1 MYALLKRLFDI
12 LFGCLLMLV
21 VIVTYPFVAL
31 GIKLSSPGPIMYV
44 STRIGKGGKPFKFY
58 KYRSMHLDDGRYK
71 GMSEE
76 QKRVFTVGKIIR
88 RTKIDE
94 LPQAINV
101 LKGDISV
108 VGPRPML
115 TTNVSKMYGGRYEP
129 VLTVAPGLTS
139 YASLFDY
146 THGDAL
152 VGNREVYLKEIVPVK
167 RELELYYVEHKGLW
181 TDITLIFKTAAII
194 LAVVFGKKKF
204 AYPKEYYIVK
214 ERLDQLEEADNKSS
228 GSTAK

>member
-1 MYALLKRLFDI
+1 MYEIIKRVFDI
-12 LFGCLLMLV
+12 LFGCFLMMV
-21 VIVTYPFVAL
+21 VIVTYPFVAI
-31 GIKLSSPGPIMYV
+31 GIKLSSPGPVMYV
-44 STRIGKGGKPFKFY
+44 STRIGKGGKPLKFY
-58 KYRSMHLDDGRYK
+58 KYRSMHIDNGRYT

-76 QKRVFTVGKIIR
+76 QKRVFTIGKIIR

-94 LPQAINV
+94 FPQAINV
-101 LKGDISV
+101 LKGDLSV

-152 VGNREVYLKEIVPVK
+152 VGNREVYLKTIVPVK

-181 TDITLIFKTAAII
+181 TDIKLIFKTAGII
-194 LAVVFGKKKF
+194 IAVVFGKKEF
-204 AYPKEYYIVK
+204 DYPKEYYIVK
-214 ERLDQLEEADNKSS
+214 KRLQELEENVM
-228 GSTAK
+228 

>member
-1 MYALLKRLFDI
+1 MYSVVKRLFDI

-31 GIKLSSPGPIMYV
+31 GIKLSSPGPVMYV

-58 KYRSMHLDDGRYK
+58 KYRSMHIDDNQYK

-94 LPQAINV
+94 FPQAINV

-129 VLTVAPGLTS
+129 VLSVAPGLTS

-152 VGNREVYLKEIVPVK
+152 VKNREGYLSTVVPIK
-167 RELELYYVEHKGLW
+167 RELELYYIQHRGLW
-181 TDITLIFKTAAII
+181 TDIKLIFRTAMTVIAVI
-194 LAVVFGKKKF
+194 LGKKKF
-204 AYPKEYYIVK
+204 EYPKEYYIAK
-214 ERLDQLEEADNKSS
+214 NCLKKLEEDKISDRI
-228 GSTAK
+228 

>member
-1 MYALLKRLFDI
+1 MYSIIKRLFDI

-21 VIVTYPFVAL
+21 VIVTYPFVAF
-31 GIKLSSPGPIMYV
+31 GIKLSSPGPVMYV

-58 KYRSMHLDDGRYK
+58 KYRSMHIDDGSCK

-76 QKRVFTVGKIIR
+76 QKRVFTIGKIIR

-94 LPQAINV
+94 IPQAINV

-115 TTNVSKMYGGRYEP
+115 TKNVSKMYGGRYES
-129 VLTVAPGLTS
+129 VLSVTPGLTS

-152 VGNREVYLKEIVPVK
+152 VNKREIYLSKIVPIK
-167 RELELYYVEHKGLW
+167 RELELYYVEQKGLW
-181 TDITLIFKTAAII
+181 TDTKLIFRTAALII
-194 LAVVFGKKKF
+194 SVAFGKKKF
-204 AYPKEYYIVK
+204 DYPKEYYVAK
-214 ERLDQLEEADNKSS
+214 ERLEHLTGENEYKSDK
-228 GSTAK
+228 TI

>member
-1 MYALLKRLFDI
+1 MYEIIKRLFDI
-12 LFGCLLMLV
+12 LFGCLLMIV
-21 VIVTYPFVAL
+21 VIVTYPFVAI
-31 GIKLSSPGPIMYV
+31 GIKLSSPGPVMYV

-58 KYRSMHLDDGRYK
+58 KYRSMHIDNGRYK

-76 QKRVFTVGKIIR
+76 QKRVFTIGKIIR

-94 LPQAINV
+94 FPQVINV
-101 LKGDISV
+101 LKGDLSV

-152 VGNREVYLKEIVPVK
+152 VGNREVYLKTIVPVK

-181 TDITLIFKTAAII
+181 TDIKLIFKTAGII
-194 LAVVFGKKKF
+194 IAVVFGKKEF
-204 AYPKEYYIVK
+204 DYPIEYYIVTK
-214 ERLDQLEEADNKSS
+214 RLEELEENVM
-228 GSTAK
+228 

>member
-1 MYALLKRLFDI
+1 MYKILKRLFDV

-21 VIVTYPFVAL
+21 VIITYPFVAL
-31 GIKLSSPGPIMYV
+31 GIKLSSPGPVMYV
-44 STRIGKGGKPFKFY
+44 STRIGRDGKPFKFY
-58 KYRSMHLDDGRYK
+58 KYRSMHIDDGRYK

-76 QKRVFTVGKIIR
+76 QKRVFTVGKILR

-101 LKGDISV
+101 LRGDISV

-115 TTNVSKMYGGRYEP
+115 TANVSKMYGGRYQL

-146 THGDAL
+146 THGD
-152 VGNREVYLKEIVPVK
+152 VFVDNREAYLSTIVPVK
-167 RELELYYVEHKGLW
+167 REMELYYVENKGLW
-181 TDITLIFKTAAII
+181 TDIKLIFRTAAII
-194 LAVVFGKKKF
+194 IAVVFGKKKF
-204 AYPKEYYIVK
+204 DYPKEYYIVK
-214 ERLDQLEEADNKSS
+214 KRLEQLKAVEEKTKS
-228 GSTAK
+228 TTK